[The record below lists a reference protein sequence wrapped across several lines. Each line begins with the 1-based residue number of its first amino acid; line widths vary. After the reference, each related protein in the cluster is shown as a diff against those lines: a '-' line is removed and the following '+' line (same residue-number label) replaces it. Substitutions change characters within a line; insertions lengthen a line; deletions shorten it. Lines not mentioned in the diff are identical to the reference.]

1 MKYLKSL
8 ALLLLS
14 LSILASCSQ
23 DEYFEDVYSKI
34 DTEANVKDTKA
45 MDNDI
50 NDTDDDSDT
59 EPNDTTQSGTITI
72 IFEEPEIVDLECE
85 ITLP

>member
-8 ALLLLS
+8 ALLLS

>member
-8 ALLLLS
+8 ALLLS
-14 LSILASCSQ
+14 LTILTSCSQ